1 LRASYAPLFQPILA
15 SWARSSSFRTA
26 GKFPPRFFGSSRDG
40 QRIPPTGCGIGPRKY
55 IFVDQ
60 YHPWLLFASLLL
72 AILSIS
78 GGIFT
83 LHLIEHGATEKNP
96 LMAWFVSLGTTPFFT
111 AKILLTCT
119 PVLIFLVFHN
129 YYSRLLHIQV
139 KALIPASAAA
149 FLLVLLWQ
157 LLLKFSMD

>member
-1 LRASYAPLFQPILA
+1 MSMLKNFHERSGERRSRRRPGLKFLLLGGRRK
-15 SWARSSSFRTA
+15 SARRESDQ
-26 GKFPPRFFGSSRDG
+26 KE
-40 QRIPPTGCGIGPRKY
+40 Y

-60 YHPWLLFASLLL
+60 YHPWLLVAILLL
-72 AILSIS
+72 AVLSIS
-78 GGIFT
+78 DGIFT

-96 LMAWFVSLGTTPFFT
+96 LMAWFLGLGTTPFFT
-111 AKILLTCT
+111 AKFFLTCM

-139 KALIPASAAA
+139 KALIPVFAAA

-157 LLLKFSMD
+157 LLLEFSMD

>member
-1 LRASYAPLFQPILA
+1 MGEGADERRRREERRSRRRPKFKFLLLGGRRKS
-15 SWARSSSFRTA
+15 ARRESDQ
-26 GKFPPRFFGSSRDG
+26 KD
-40 QRIPPTGCGIGPRKY
+40 Y

-60 YHPWLLFASLLL
+60 YHPWLLVAIMLL

-78 GGIFT
+78 DGIFT

-96 LMAWFVSLGTTPFFT
+96 LMAWFLGLGTTPFFT
-111 AKILLTCT
+111 TKFLLTCT

-139 KALIPASAAA
+139 KALIPVFAAA

-157 LLLKFSMD
+157 ILLNYSIN